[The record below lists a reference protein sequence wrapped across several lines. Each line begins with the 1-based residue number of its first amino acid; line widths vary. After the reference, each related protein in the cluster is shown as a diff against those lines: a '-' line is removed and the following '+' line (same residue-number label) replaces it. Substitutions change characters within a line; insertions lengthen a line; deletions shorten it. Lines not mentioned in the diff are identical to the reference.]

1 MEHQLLIGEELMRFL
16 VVLASLTFVHSV
28 LSKICILVH
37 WKDGR
42 SAGRLLRIAEKKC
55 QFFVLQYK

>member
-37 WKDGR
+37 WKDGGSVEHLER
-42 SAGRLLRIAEKKC
+42 RKAAENC
-55 QFFVLQYK
+55 